1 MYDDLDFDQEQHD
14 HREAVQ
20 SRLTKIHQ
28 GVVFL
33 MQKIYEVFKNDSHE
47 VCIFTFRIFFYGL

>member
-1 MYDDLDFDQEQHD
+1 MDSKRVYDDLDFDQEQHD

-20 SRLTKIHQ
+20 SRLGKIHQ
-28 GVVFL
+28 GIVFL

-47 VCIFTFRIFFYGL
+47 VYLFLY